1 MTVQTSLAQL
11 SAAQTAARKIVAVAS
26 GKGGVGKTLLS
37 VTLSHAFARS
47 GQRTLLFDGDLGL
60 ANVDVQL
67 GIVPDHDIGMV
78 LAGRLSLPEAVTVYP
93 AGGFDILAGRSGSG
107 RLAAVPARGISEL
120 RGDLIALAD
129 SYDRVV
135 IDIGAGVEKGLRRL
149 AGIAGRCLI
158 VTTDEPTA
166 LTDAYAFIKMM
177 TSQRHPSR
185 IQVIVNMAPS
195 KAEGERTYQVLRKA
209 CESFLR
215 LSPPL
220 AGIVRRDK
228 YVRDA
233 IRRQAPL
240 LTRYPSCPAASD
252 VEAMAEKLIRER

>member
-1 MTVQTSLAQL
+1 MTVQTNLAQL
-11 SAAQTAARKIVAVAS
+11 SAAQTVARKIVAVAS

-37 VTLSHAFARS
+37 VTLSQAFARS
-47 GQRTLLFDGDLGL
+47 GLRTLLFDGDLGL

-78 LAGRLSLPEAVTVYP
+78 LAGRVSLAEAVTAYP
-93 AGGFDILAGRSGSG
+93 SGGFDILAGRSGSG
-107 RLAAVPARGISEL
+107 KLSAVPARGISEL

-177 TSQRHPSR
+177 TAQRHPSR
-185 IQVIVNMAPS
+185 IQVIVNMAPT

-233 IRRQAPL
+233 IRRQTPL
-240 LTRYPSCPAASD
+240 LTRYPSCPAATD

>member
-1 MTVQTSLAQL
+1 MTVQTNLAQL
-11 SAAQTAARKIVAVAS
+11 STAQTVARKIIAVAS
-26 GKGGVGKTLLS
+26 GKGGVGKTMLS
-37 VTLSHAFARS
+37 VSLAHAFARA
-47 GQRTLLFDGDLGL
+47 GQRSLLFDGDLGL

-67 GIVPDHDIGMV
+67 GIVPQNDIGMV
-78 LAGRLSLPEAVTVYP
+78 LAGRISLAEAVTLYP
-93 AGGFDILAGRSGSG
+93 NGGFDILAGRSGSG

-120 RGDLIALAD
+120 RGDLIALAE

-135 IDIGAGVEKGLRRL
+135 IDIGAGVDKGLRRL

-177 TSQRHPSR
+177 TTQRHPSR
-185 IQVIVNMAPS
+185 LQIAVNMAPS
-195 KAEGERTYQVLRKA
+195 KAEGERTYEVMRKA

-220 AGIVRRDK
+220 AGIIRRDK

-233 IRRQAPL
+233 IRRQTPL
-240 LTRYPSCPAASD
+240 LTRYPSAPAASD
-252 VEAMAEKLIRER
+252 VETMAEKLLRER